1 MFENASKA
9 NPDIGDG
16 AYLFDPLGNIRASMI
31 YPCKVACS
39 NPAQGSVAMSAQPK
53 KDEYVSLTNTGG
65 APIDLEP
72 YVLKSL
78 PYSYAFAQGTV
89 LAPGQTIRVHTQG
102 DPSEDT
108 ATDKLLGHGQAD
120 PRQQRRRGGARRP
133 TTTSRSP
140 APRTARS
147 PAEPI

>member
-1 MFENASKA
+1 
-9 NPDIGDG
+9 
-16 AYLFDPLGNIRASMI
+16 
-31 YPCKVACS
+31 
-39 NPAQGSVAMSAQPK
+39 MSAQPK

-108 ATDKLLGHGQAD
+108 ATDRYWGMDKQILDNSGDVAELDAYND
-120 PRQQRRRGGARRP
+120 VEIAC
-133 TTTSRSP
+133 
-140 APRTARS
+140 TAYGS
-147 PAEPI
+147 KSC